1 VESRRQRQIYVAGTP
16 YAHRVCIRHWVSTQR
31 ILAVGNIK
39 GGVGRTATALPEPE
53 PEPEPER
60 VVVTMRSDGDLLARV
75 DAAARRQGISRT
87 AWLHVAA
94 SKALER

>member
-16 YAHRVCIRHWVSTQR
+16 YTHRVCIRHWVSTQR

-39 GGVGRTATALPEPE
+39 GGVGRTATALPE